1 MRQNVKKWLIL
12 ILCLIIIIPLSFSGL
27 KSCKSDKK
35 QTEDNTESV
44 RDGNK
49 LPKTYTKLY
58 TLKKGEVVR
67 VFIPTWY
74 KADCFGGGKKYYHQD
89 QNGPKEIWGD
99 GTFHQGSTN
108 TKFFDLSYYDE
119 EITVT
124 VEFKRLR

>member
-1 MRQNVKKWLIL
+1 MRQNLKKWLIM

-27 KSCKSDKK
+27 KSCNSDRKQKK
-35 QTEDNTESV
+35 DNTESV
-44 RDGNK
+44 SDGNK

-58 TLKKGEVVR
+58 TLKQGEVVR

-74 KADCFGGGKKYYHQD
+74 KYEISSGDKQFYHQD

-99 GTFHQGSTN
+99 GTFHQGSNHTA
-108 TKFFDLSYYDE
+108 FFDLYYYNE
-119 EITVT
+119 EITVV